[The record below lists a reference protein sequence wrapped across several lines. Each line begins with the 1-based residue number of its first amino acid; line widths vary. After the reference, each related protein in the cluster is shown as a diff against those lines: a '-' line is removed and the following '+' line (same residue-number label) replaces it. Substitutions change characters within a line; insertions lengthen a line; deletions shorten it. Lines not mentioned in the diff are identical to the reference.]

1 MTDSRMT
8 EVASEL
14 LRLAKADK
22 LTWQKYILGNGY
34 RVILPDVVFRIHC
47 DDKIVHR
54 YRLDLIDDSGE
65 VVASL
70 ESSSDDALAE
80 EIGELAVRPAQAGQ
94 QHQQL
99 KEIFELAESYV
110 RDAGITKALQNLKQA

>member
-1 MTDSRMT
+1 MT

-14 LRLAKADK
+14 LRLAKDDK

-34 RVILPDVVFRIHC
+34 RVILPDVAFRIHC
-47 DDKIVHR
+47 DDSFVRR

-65 VVASL
+65 VVAFL
-70 ESSSDDALAE
+70 ESSDNDVLTE
-80 EIGELAVRPAQAGQ
+80 QVGELAVRPAQAGQ

-99 KEIFELAESYV
+99 KEIFELAEGYV